1 MASFEVQLFDALR
14 LVLGLAFLA
23 IAAVM
28 DVRTRK
34 VHNRLWFIMFF
45 VGIMVLELGYI
56 TAKAPAALL
65 LTPIPAMIFF
75 IVIFTEGEIGEDALS
90 EGANMA
96 LTVLL
101 IVVAIAI
108 MIFQGQVLKYSTDWV
123 RSLHIPII
131 VVVSYGLYL
140 VGMLRGGADAKA
152 FMCLAV
158 LAPFYPSIGPMPFI
172 RSPEQMMIILPFA
185 LVVLFDSALATM
197 LVPLGYAV
205 YNLGR
210 GETDR
215 RMFFGYRMD
224 LKMVPH
230 KFVWLMEKMEDGE
243 MVTELF
249 PKRGT
254 KKQLMR
260 DIKAL
265 QKAGKKRVWVTPKI
279 PFMVPMVAG
288 YLLAFVAGNLIFGLI
303 FWIAGL

>member
-1 MASFEVQLFDALR
+1 
-14 LVLGLAFLA
+14 VLGLAFLS

-34 VHNRLWFIMFF
+34 VHNRLWFVMFF

-108 MIFQGQVLKYSTDWV
+108 IIYQGSVLKYSTDWV
-123 RSLHIPII
+123 RSLHIPIMI
-131 VVVSYGLYL
+131 AVSYGLYL

-152 FMCLAV
+152 FMSLAV
-158 LAPFYPSIGPMPFI
+158 LSPFYPSIGPMPFI
-172 RSPEQMMIILPFA
+172 GSPQQMMIILPFT
-185 LVVLFDSALATM
+185 LVILFNSALATM

-205 YNLGR
+205 YNVGR
-210 GETDR
+210 GDIDR
-215 RMFFGYRMD
+215 RMFFGYRLE
-224 LKMVPH
+224 LKLVPH
-230 KFVWLMEKMEDGE
+230 KFVWLMEKMDDGE

-265 QKAGKKRVWVTPKI
+265 QKAGKKKVWVTPKI

-303 FWIAGL
+303 FWIAGH

>member
-1 MASFEVQLFDALR
+1 MVSSEVQLFDALR
-14 LVLGLAFLA
+14 FVLGLAFLA

-56 TAKAPAALL
+56 TSKAPAALL

-101 IVVAIAI
+101 LVVAIAI
-108 MIFQGQVLKYSTDWV
+108 IIYQGQMLKYSSDWV
-123 RSLHIPII
+123 RSLHIPIMI
-131 VVVSYGLYL
+131 AVSYGLYL

-152 FMCLAV
+152 FMGLAV

-172 RSPEQMMIILPFA
+172 GSPEQMMIILPFA

-205 YNLGR
+205 YNVGR
-210 GETDR
+210 GDIDR
-215 RMFFGYRMD
+215 RMFFGYRLA
-224 LKMVPH
+224 LKLVPH
-230 KFVWLMEKMEDGE
+230 RFVWLMEKMEDGE

-254 KKQLMR
+254 KKQLLR

-265 QKAGKKRVWVTPKI
+265 QKAGKKKVWVTPKI